1 MRLILRSFL
10 LLGVLCSWLLLPGCR
25 KGGASVS
32 KSGSVSASEEH
43 LAGKGDQ
50 LTPAGSGAG
59 EDWVEPVKLS
69 KLELRKLGMPDL
81 EVPQDQPSILLS
93 LRSKKVDRRIF
104 GLIGAWQKKLP
115 GVMPF
120 LIRMTHKDRSF
131 SPVVA
136 GIIASY
142 SEPLRTSSLLK
153 VTASRWAKTRLVAA
167 RELRFCAPALRDK
180 VIPVLLRLLRRDRD
194 WRVQVNAVR
203 SIAWLTQGQID
214 WKTTRLMV
222 QLAHDQQRL
231 FPVRI
236 ECAALLARGGSENGW
251 RILQANAG
259 GRNYLEAALTLRVTA
274 EVGGQRAAALLGAGL
289 RSARNEVWMAAL
301 RGFSLIERTEA
312 LAVLVPLVNNRGQVG
327 HRAALAL
334 AWFRGRR
341 VLPKILEA
349 MRGGTISL
357 RKLACELLAAIG
369 GADAAAVLEARL
381 ADDREAQSVRVAA
394 ARSLGKIGGPTSLAT
409 IRAICNS
416 ESDAVVRDTARDVLR
431 IMEARQDGGQRLS
444 PAAGE
449 RVAFSKWQLVSID
462 LGNILS
468 CRLKDEAG
476 REKQYRVGQQVALG
490 YRLTRVLGAGDRDD
504 APETIMAGP
513 GALLYDRLRVILS
526 KNDRSVV
533 LTARAIKASE

>member
-1 MRLILRSFL
+1 LRLILAPVLLFSALSGL
-10 LLGVLCSWLLLPGCR
+10 LLLTGCR
-25 KGGASVS
+25 S
-32 KSGSVSASEEH
+32 SASKPGDLSASQEH
-43 LAGKGDQ
+43 LASKGD
-50 LTPAGSGAG
+50 SGAAG
-59 EDWVEPVKLS
+59 DSGDVGDWVEPVKLS

-81 EVPQDQPSILLS
+81 EVPQDQPGIMLFLK
-93 LRSKKVDRRIF
+93 SKKVDRRIF

-142 SEPLRTSSLLK
+142 PEPLRTSSLLR
-153 VTASRWAKTRLVAA
+153 VCASRWAKTRSVAA
-167 RELRFCAPALRDK
+167 RELRFCAPALREK
-180 VIPVLLRLLRRDRD
+180 VIPVLLRLLQRDID
-194 WRVQVNAVR
+194 WRVQVSAVR
-203 SIAWLTQGQID
+203 SMAWLTQGQID
-214 WKTTRLMV
+214 WKTTKLMV
-222 QLAHDQQRL
+222 KLLDDKNRL
-231 FPVRI
+231 FPVKI
-236 ECAALLARGGSENGW
+236 ECAAMLARGGSQNGW
-251 RILQANAG
+251 QILQANSG
-259 GRNYLEAALTLRVTA
+259 GRNYLEAALTLRVVA

-289 RSARNEVWMAAL
+289 RSAKTEVWEAAL
-301 RGFSLIERTEA
+301 RGFSQIEPTEA
-312 LAVLVPLVNNRGQVG
+312 LAVLVPLVNSGGQVG

-341 VLPKILEA
+341 VLPEILEA

-369 GADAAAVLEARL
+369 GEDAAAVLEARL

-409 IRAICNS
+409 IKAICNS

-444 PAAGE
+444 PAARE
-449 RVAFSKWQLVSID
+449 RAAFSRWQLVSID
-462 LGNILS
+462 LGAVLG
-468 CRLKDEAG
+468 CRLKDERG
-476 REKQYRVGQQVALG
+476 REQQYRVGQQVALG

-533 LTARAIKASE
+533 LTLRAIKARE